1 MSFKIEKLLQ
11 QQLDQLKSE
20 GRYRYFANI
29 QRLSGRFPQALYR
42 PTDHEKPYEVT
53 IWCSNDYLGMGQH
66 PKVLEAMHA
75 ALDTYGAGAGGT
87 RNISGTHH
95 LLVELE
101 QELALLHQ
109 KPAALLFSSG
119 YVSNE
124 ATLTTLAKMIPD
136 CVVFSDECNH
146 ASMIA
151 GIRHSGAEKHI
162 IKHSDPGHL
171 RKLLGQVKSDRLKL
185 IALESLYSMEG
196 DIAPLKDFCKVAEEY
211 EALLYLD
218 EVHAVGMYGSQ
229 GGGISDRDG
238 LTSSCT
244 IIEGTLAKAFGLMGG
259 YITGSAGMVDF
270 IRSFA
275 PGFIFTTS
283 LPPVVAA
290 GALASIRLVKKD
302 QQLRNR
308 HQQQAACLKKM
319 LKASGIPVMP
329 SPSHIVPVM
338 VGDPL
343 QCRQLSEALLK
354 RHAIYV
360 QPINFPTVS
369 RGTERL
375 RFTPS
380 PLHTEE
386 DIKHLVKSLRLEWD
400 RLGLKIAA

>member
-162 IKHSDPGHL
+162 IKHNDPHHL
-171 RKLLGQVKSDRLKL
+171 RKLLGQVKSDRFKL

-196 DIAPLKDFCKVAEEY
+196 DIAPLKDFCKIAEEY

-218 EVHAVGMYGSQ
+218 EVHAVGMYGNQ

-308 HQQQAACLKKM
+308 HQQQAAFLKKM
-319 LKASGIPVMP
+319 LKAAGIPTMP

-400 RLGLKIAA
+400 RLGLKVAA

>member
-1 MSFKIEKLLQ
+1 
-11 QQLDQLKSE
+11 
-20 GRYRYFANI
+20 
-29 QRLSGRFPQALYR
+29 
-42 PTDHEKPYEVT
+42 
-53 IWCSNDYLGMGQH
+53 
-66 PKVLEAMHA
+66 
-75 ALDTYGAGAGGT
+75 
-87 RNISGTHH
+87 
-95 LLVELE
+95 
-101 QELALLHQ
+101 
-109 KPAALLFSSG
+109 
-119 YVSNE
+119 
-124 ATLTTLAKMIPD
+124 
-136 CVVFSDECNH
+136 
-146 ASMIA
+146 
-151 GIRHSGAEKHI
+151 
-162 IKHSDPGHL
+162 
-171 RKLLGQVKSDRLKL
+171 
-185 IALESLYSMEG
+185 
-196 DIAPLKDFCKVAEEY
+196 
-211 EALLYLD
+211 
-218 EVHAVGMYGSQ
+218 YGSQ

-259 YITGSAGMVDF
+259 YITGSVGMVDF

-308 HQQQAACLKKM
+308 HQQQAAFLKKM
-319 LKASGIPVMP
+319 LQASGIPVMP

-400 RLGLKIAA
+400 RLGLKVAA

>member
-136 CVVFSDECNH
+136 CVVFSDEGNH

-162 IKHSDPGHL
+162 IKHNDPQHL
-171 RKLLGQVKSDRLKL
+171 RKLLAQVKSDRLKL

-238 LTSSCT
+238 LTSSCS

-259 YITGSAGMVDF
+259 YITGSVGMVDF

-275 PGFIFTTS
+275 PGFIFT
-283 LPPVVAA
+283 
-290 GALASIRLVKKD
+290 
-302 QQLRNR
+302 
-308 HQQQAACLKKM
+308 
-319 LKASGIPVMP
+319 
-329 SPSHIVPVM
+329 
-338 VGDPL
+338 L
-343 QCRQLSEALLK
+343 Q
-354 RHAIYV
+354 
-360 QPINFPTVS
+360 
-369 RGTERL
+369 
-375 RFTPS
+375 
-380 PLHTEE
+380 
-386 DIKHLVKSLRLEWD
+386 
-400 RLGLKIAA
+400 

>member
-42 PTDHEKPYEVT
+42 PADQEKPYEVT

-66 PKVLEAMHA
+66 PKVLEAMHT
-75 ALDTYGAGAGGT
+75 ALDIYGAGAGGT

-124 ATLTTLAKMIPD
+124 ATLATLAKMIPD

-162 IKHSDPGHL
+162 IKHNDPQHL
-171 RKLLGQVKSDRLKL
+171 RQLLGQVKSDRFKL

-196 DIAPLKDFCKVAEEY
+196 DIAPLKDFCRVAEEY

-218 EVHAVGMYGSQ
+218 EVHAVGMYGNQ
-229 GGGISDRDG
+229 GGGVSDRDG

-244 IIEGTLAKAFGLMGG
+244 VIEGTLAKAFGLMGG

-283 LPPVVAA
+283 LPPVIAA
-290 GALASIRLVKKD
+290 GALTSIRLVKKD
-302 QQLRNR
+302 QQLRNW
-308 HQQQAACLKKM
+308 HQQQAAFLKKM
-319 LKASGIPVMP
+319 LKASGIPIMP

-375 RFTPS
+375 RLTPS

>member
-42 PTDHEKPYEVT
+42 PADQEKPYEVT

-66 PKVLEAMHA
+66 PKVLEAMHT
-75 ALDTYGAGAGGT
+75 ALDIYGAGAGGT

-124 ATLTTLAKMIPD
+124 ATLATLAKMIPD

-162 IKHSDPGHL
+162 IKHNDPQHL
-171 RKLLGQVKSDRLKL
+171 RQLLGQVKSDRFKL

-196 DIAPLKDFCKVAEEY
+196 DIAPLKDFCRVAEEY

-218 EVHAVGMYGSQ
+218 EVHAVGMYGNQ
-229 GGGISDRDG
+229 GGGVSDRDG

-244 IIEGTLAKAFGLMGG
+244 VIEGTLAKAFGLMGG

-283 LPPVVAA
+283 LPPVIAA
-290 GALASIRLVKKD
+290 GALTSIRLVKKD

-308 HQQQAACLKKM
+308 HQQQAAFLKKM
-319 LKASGIPVMP
+319 LKASGIPIMP

-375 RFTPS
+375 RLTPS